1 MPVAHRSLSA
11 ASWPVRCAC
20 RAGAGLVAAFALV
33 AAAMPA
39 SPDAPPSIPRAQ
51 LLAVSALSATD
62 AWAVG
67 DLDTGGPAG
76 LHTLAVHWN
85 GTSWARVPAPSPGN
99 GISGSTLSGVSAVS
113 ASDAWAVG
121 GYETSAKVFKTL
133 AVHWDG
139 SRWSQVPSPSP
150 GGAQGSG
157 LSAVSAVS
165 ATGAWAVG
173 GATIKR
179 VAKDL
184 VLRWDGSRWSQV
196 PSPSPGGARGS
207 GLSAVSAVSAADA
220 WAVGCYGFNVNTGAS
235 TTLALHWDGTRWA
248 QVATPSPGAAH
259 SACLEGVA
267 ALSASDA
274 WAVGFF
280 TPNPTSGAQ
289 KPLVLHWDGARWA
302 QVPSPS
308 PGDTLVTELT
318 SVDAISATD
327 AWAVGDVFNGTSQT
341 QRTLVFH
348 WNGTRWARVASPSPG
363 FSALYGVSAVSASD
377 AWAVGAGRGSLILH
391 WNGTRWTQS

>member
-1 MPVAHRSLSA
+1 MSVAHRFLSA
-11 ASWPVRCAC
+11 GSWPVRYAC
-20 RAGAGLVAAFALV
+20 RAGAGSVAAFALV
-33 AAAMPA
+33 AAAGPA
-39 SPDAPPSIPRAQ
+39 TPHALTSIPRAQ

-76 LHTLAVHWN
+76 LRTLAVHWS
-85 GTSWARVPAPSPGN
+85 GKGWARVPVPSPGN

-113 ASDAWAVG
+113 AADAWAVG
-121 GYETSAKVFKTL
+121 GYETSARVFKTL
-133 AVHWDG
+133 AVRWDGSHWSQVPSPNPGGAQGSGLAAVSAVSAADAWAVGGDTIKRVAKDLVLHWDG
-139 SRWSQVPSPSP
+139 SHWSQVPSPSP
-150 GGAQGSG
+150 GGAQ
-157 LSAVSAVS
+157 
-165 ATGAWAVG
+165 
-173 GATIKR
+173 
-179 VAKDL
+179 
-184 VLRWDGSRWSQV
+184 
-196 PSPSPGGARGS
+196 GS

-220 WAVGCYGFNVNTGAS
+220 WAVGCYGFNVNTGAAV
-235 TTLALHWDGTRWA
+235 TLALHWDGTRWA

-259 SACLEGVA
+259 SACLDGVT

-280 TPNPTSGAQ
+280 TPSPTSGAQ
-289 KPLVLHWDGARWA
+289 KPLVLHWDGARWT
-302 QVPSPS
+302 QVPSPA

-318 SVDAISATD
+318 GVDAISATD

-341 QRTLVFH
+341 QRTLIFH

-363 FSALYGVSAVSASD
+363 FSTLYGVGAVSAAD
-377 AWAVGAGRGSLILH
+377 AWAVGVGRGSLILH

>member
-1 MPVAHRSLSA
+1 
-11 ASWPVRCAC
+11 
-20 RAGAGLVAAFALV
+20 LVAAFALV

-150 GGAQGSG
+150 GGA
-157 LSAVSAVS
+157 
-165 ATGAWAVG
+165 
-173 GATIKR
+173 
-179 VAKDL
+179 
-184 VLRWDGSRWSQV
+184 
-196 PSPSPGGARGS
+196 RGS
-207 GLSAVSAVSAADA
+207 GLSAVSAVSAAGA

-289 KPLVLHWDGARWA
+289 KPLVLRWDGARWA

>member
-150 GGAQGSG
+150 GGA
-157 LSAVSAVS
+157 
-165 ATGAWAVG
+165 
-173 GATIKR
+173 
-179 VAKDL
+179 
-184 VLRWDGSRWSQV
+184 
-196 PSPSPGGARGS
+196 RGS

-289 KPLVLHWDGARWA
+289 KPLVLRWDGARWA